1 MDGRYLLLQ
10 YLHFLHPCRSI
21 HGVSKKGK
29 AKVCR
34 ILFMA
39 CGITGCGRYNA
50 VKFVEGRLHA
60 PETAAG
66 EDEIGRASC
75 RERV

>member
-34 ILFMA
+34 FANCETVVGALPANLRNIPVA
-39 CGITGCGRYNA
+39 
-50 VKFVEGRLHA
+50 FVGQCPTYQSAIRGGDKKE
-60 PETAAG
+60 
-66 EDEIGRASC
+66 
-75 RERV
+75 